1 MVSSTNTNHSN
12 FLWLA
17 EKMLSFTEKYKDKI
31 QIAFKPHPN
40 LKKQLISHP
49 GWGKPK
55 VDEYYD
61 KWNSLD
67 NGQLEEGDYFDLF
80 LQSDAMIHDSVSFL
94 SEYLYT
100 MKPCCYVIKN
110 ENLIDS
116 FLNDFGKAALELHDL
131 QNLAKISKNLYRL

>member
-1 MVSSTNTNHSN
+1 
-12 FLWLA
+12 
-17 EKMLSFTEKYKDKI
+17 MLSFTEKYKDKI

-40 LKKQLISHP
+40 LKTVNKSSKS
-49 GWGKPK
+49 GKPN
-55 VDEYYD
+55 DDYYD

-100 MKPCCYVIKN
+100 MK
-110 ENLIDS
+110 L
-116 FLNDFGKAALELHDL
+116 
-131 QNLAKISKNLYRL
+131 RLLRY